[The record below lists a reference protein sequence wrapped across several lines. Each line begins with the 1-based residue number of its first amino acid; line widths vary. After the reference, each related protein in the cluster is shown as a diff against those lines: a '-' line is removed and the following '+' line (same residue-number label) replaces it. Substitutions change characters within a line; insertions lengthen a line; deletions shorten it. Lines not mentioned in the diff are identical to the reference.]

1 MEFKMAYHRANEI
14 LDREIKLL
22 FQRFHFFL
30 IGSGILFAAYVTV
43 VADNG
48 PAVSTYPKY
57 IPILVVSTG
66 LLLSIF
72 IASINYLNSRMIV
85 KIGSYISSLE
95 GIPNTSKNIDNKDSE
110 TPNHSCLIDDVTM
123 LPQNHISNMTQTI
136 INKSTLLRMIPPFFI
151 AELFGNIY
159 LKFKDSRIPLIT
171 ASQYVFFLP
180 FLLANVWLGILGSL
194 TSIWVIFI
202 CFLVEGVALVIFFF
216 TVILFRA
223 LPSDVFSHL
232 KRNIPVP

>member
-1 MEFKMAYHRANEI
+1 MEYEMAYHRANEI

-30 IGSGILFAAYVTV
+30 IGTGILFAAYVTV

-48 PAVSTYPKY
+48 LLGSTYPKY
-57 IPILVVSTG
+57 IPILVVSVG

-95 GIPNTSKNIDNKDSE
+95 GIPNTIKSVDNKDSK
-110 TPNHSCLIDDVTM
+110 TPNHSCLIEDVTM
-123 LPQNHISNMTQTI
+123 LPQNHISNITQTI
-136 INKSTLLRMIPPFFI
+136 VNKDTFLRMIPPFFI

-159 LKFKDSRIPLIT
+159 LKLKDPRILLIT
-171 ASQYVFFLP
+171 VSQYAFLLP
-180 FLLANVWLGILGSL
+180 FLLANVWLGILGSI
-194 TSIWVIFI
+194 TSIWAIFI
-202 CFLVEGVALVIFFF
+202 CLLVEGVALVIFFF
-216 TVILFRA
+216 AVILLRA
-223 LPSDVFSHL
+223 LPSDVYSQS
-232 KRNIPVP
+232 KRNIPLP